1 MRTTISAADISKLPP
16 VHPKEGYDK
25 RPEVTTRTNTQLTCW
40 LMMVSYH
47 SQSASAES
55 LASLQ
60 ELADAIPSETGDF
73 FEVRQV
79 IDAIQAFAKTKIY
92 DPLLPG
98 KASAALRLA
107 VVLNKNP

>member
-1 MRTTISAADISKLPP
+1 MSTTVSAADSSKLPP
-16 VHPKEGYDK
+16 VNPNEGYDK
-25 RPEVTTRTNTQLTCW
+25 RPEATTRTNTQLISW
-40 LMMVSYH
+40 LMLVSYH
-47 SQSASAES
+47 SKSASAES

-92 DPLLPG
+92 DPLLQG
-98 KASAALRLA
+98 KASAALRSA
-107 VVLNKNP
+107 EVLNKNL